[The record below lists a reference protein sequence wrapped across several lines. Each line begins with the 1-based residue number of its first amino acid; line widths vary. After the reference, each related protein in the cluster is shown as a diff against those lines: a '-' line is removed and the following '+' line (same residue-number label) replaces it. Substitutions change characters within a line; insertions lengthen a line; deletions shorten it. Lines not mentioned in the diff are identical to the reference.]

1 MLDNSLKLILGFFM
15 MVSLSTAMSAEEKL
29 QVMVKKADLAAAS
42 QETQSSDP
50 AVKKEPFSF
59 LLNGMRQAVTAEL
72 VKHELDSDMFW
83 KKIEEKNFSDTD
95 EINFF
100 RPYFNR
106 FNIVMDKPEPVA
118 AAPIE
123 TPKPKDPA
131 DPGLVLTPS
140 APVANST
147 PAVKLAPPQDQ
158 YQRAT
163 FSYEFDEVKIKSLF
177 VELLTN
183 LPDVSIKTFYII
195 PDISITQEMSWMDV
209 GVTKK
214 ENFSGVIVDSWKKWA
229 ETQFKNFTN
238 VVVLEK
244 DFITL
249 PEKMNAESVTL
260 KVNSTIKKS
269 EVFQDRKSARFEVS
283 AQYVLVN
290 TKTNQSLQAFDF
302 PLQKREVL
310 IANPKDLSSNLAS
323 LIYNLLNS
331 QTVKLNS
338 ALELNRA
345 SSTLSI
351 VDLKVTGRHGLY
363 DITQINGFLA
373 DRFKE
378 YALASEL
385 KSYSVDSS
393 LISIKSTMNP
403 EALYAALGKDGGK
416 FSLNEQKILLF
427 SPENKTFAII
437 PKEANN

>member
-15 MVSLSTAMSAEEKL
+15 MVSFTTAMSAEEKL
-29 QVMVKKADLAAAS
+29 QVLVKKADIAGQDS
-42 QETQSSDP
+42 QSSDP

-72 VKHELDSDMFW
+72 VKQELDSDAFW

-106 FNIVMDKPEPVA
+106 FNIVMNKPATPAPVEA
-118 AAPIE
+118 AKAP
-123 TPKPKDPA
+123 TDPA
-131 DPGLVLTPS
+131 DPGLLQTPAPS
-140 APVANST
+140 AK
-147 PAVKLAPPQDQ
+147 PAPAQDP

-163 FSYEFDEVKIKSLF
+163 FSYEFDELKIKSLF
-177 VELLTN
+177 SEALTN

-214 ENFSGVIVDSWKKWA
+214 ENFSGVIIESWKKWA
-229 ETQFKNFTN
+229 EAQFKNFTN
-238 VVVLEK
+238 IVVLEK
-244 DFITL
+244 DFT
-249 PEKMNAESVTL
+249 EKPANMNAESVTL
-260 KVNSTIKKS
+260 KWTSSIKKS
-269 EVFQDRKSARFEVS
+269 EVFQDRKSARFEIG

-302 PLQKREVL
+302 PVQKREVTVS
-310 IANPKDLSSNLAS
+310 NPKDLSSNLAS

-331 QTVKLNS
+331 QTVKLTS

-351 VDLKVTGRHGLY
+351 VEVKVTGKHGLY
-363 DITQINGFLA
+363 DITQINTYLGE
-373 DRFKE
+373 RFKE
-378 YALASEL
+378 YAMTSEL
-385 KSYSVDSS
+385 KSYSTDSS
-393 LISIKSTMNP
+393 MVSIKSTMNP
-403 EALYAALGKDGGK
+403 EALYSLLGKDGGK
-416 FSLNEQKILLF
+416 FALNEQKILLF
-427 SPENKTFAII
+427 SPENKSFAII
-437 PKEANN
+437 AKEANN

>member
-15 MVSLSTAMSAEEKL
+15 MVSFTTAMSAEEKL
-29 QVMVKKADLAAAS
+29 QVLVKKADIAGQDS
-42 QETQSSDP
+42 QSSDP

-72 VKHELDSDMFW
+72 VKQEQDSDAFW

-106 FNIVMDKPEPVA
+106 FNIVMNKPADTASVEA
-118 AAPIE
+118 A
-123 TPKPKDPA
+123 KPATDPA
-131 DPGLVLTPS
+131 DPGLLQTP
-140 APVANST
+140 A
-147 PAVKLAPPQDQ
+147 PAVKVAPPQDL

-163 FSYEFDEVKIKSLF
+163 FSYEFDELKIKSLF
-177 VELLTN
+177 SETLTI

-195 PDISITQEMSWMDV
+195 PDISINQEMSWMDV

-214 ENFSGVIVDSWKKWA
+214 ENFSGVIIESWKKWA

-238 VVVLEK
+238 IVVLEK
-244 DFITL
+244 DFTER
-249 PEKMNAESVTL
+249 PANMNAESVTL
-260 KVNSTIKKS
+260 KWTSTIKKS
-269 EVFQDRKSARFEVS
+269 EVFQDRKSARFEIG

-302 PLQKREVL
+302 PVQKREIV
-310 IANPKDLSSNLAS
+310 ISNPKDLSSNLAS

-331 QTVKLNS
+331 QTVKLTS

-351 VDLKVTGRHGLY
+351 VEVKVTGRHGLY
-363 DITQINGFLA
+363 DITQINTFLGE
-373 DRFKE
+373 RFKE
-378 YALASEL
+378 YAMTSEL

-393 LISIKSTMNP
+393 MVSIKSTMNP
-403 EALYAALGKDGGK
+403 ESLYAILGKDGGK
-416 FSLNEQKILLF
+416 FVLNEQKILLF
-427 SPENKTFAII
+427 SPENKSFAII